1 MTAWIVPRCQNQ
13 FRPKLWSAR
22 HPMLRIYRYLASASA
37 IVLFLALAM
46 VAWFYHQ
53 QAVRDLTEM
62 SAKHNIGIDRILL
75 NTIWNRYGNYIA
87 ATRNLDADGLRARP
101 ETQEIDAA
109 IRALTGGMHVLKVK
123 IYSKEG
129 TTIFSTDPSQIGGDY
144 SNSAAFMTA
153 ARDGEPSSALS
164 FKDRFS
170 AFSGEVFLRDIV
182 ETYVPIFDDNRE
194 IVGVFEVYT
203 DVTDVKERID
213 RTTITMLVG
222 LVGIFGASY
231 GVLVFGFMRR
241 AIAPIHLASR
251 HAAEIGPRS
260 SGVRLPTQGM
270 PKEILPL
277 IVSTNGALDRLD
289 RALDSQRQF
298 SADAAHELLTPL
310 AVLQAHLDTL
320 EDRSVAA
327 ALREDVDSMT
337 DVVHQLLDLA
347 ELESHSEAVD
357 DVGPADLHDICAE
370 VIATLAPLAV
380 RDKKQLA
387 LTGSEKPILVRGCER
402 MLFRA
407 IRNLIE
413 NALAH
418 TPPGTTVEARLSHSG
433 KVQVIDQGEGVPPEE
448 REAIFHRF
456 WRGDQK
462 TGPGAGLGLSIVK
475 RIVESMGGEI
485 AVDDAPGGGA
495 VFTIR
500 LVAVEP
506 ASDEE
511 GIERSPDL

>member
-1 MTAWIVPRCQNQ
+1 
-13 FRPKLWSAR
+13 
-22 HPMLRIYRYLASASA
+22 MLRINRYLALASA
-37 IVLFLALAM
+37 IVLLLALAM

-75 NTIWNRYGNYIA
+75 NTVWNRYGDYIA
-87 ATRNLDADGLRARP
+87 EARDLDGATLRARP
-101 ETQEIDAA
+101 ETMEIDAA
-109 IRALTGGMHVLKVK
+109 IRALTKDMHVLKVK
-123 IYSKEG
+123 IYNKEG
-129 TTIFSTDPSQIGGDY
+129 LTIFSTDLPQIGGDY

-153 ARDGEPSSALS
+153 AHDGRASSALS
-164 FKDRFS
+164 FRNRFS
-170 AFSGEVFLRDIV
+170 AYSGEVFLRDIV
-182 ETYVPIFDDNRE
+182 ETYVPIFDNDRK

-213 RTTITMLVG
+213 RTTLTMLVG
-222 LVGIFGASY
+222 LVGIFGALY
-231 GVLVFGFMRR
+231 GVLVFGIMRR
-241 AIAPIHLASR
+241 AIAPIQLASR
-251 HAAEIGPRS
+251 YAAEIGPRS

-277 IVSTNGALDRLD
+277 IVATNGALDRLD

-310 AVLQAHLDTL
+310 AVLRAHLDTL
-320 EDRSVAA
+320 KDKSVAA
-327 ALREDVDSMT
+327 ELREDVEAMT

-347 ELESHSEAVD
+347 ALESQSEANVD
-357 DVGPADLHDICAE
+357 AEPADLHDVCAE

-380 RDKKQLA
+380 REKKQIA
-387 LTGSEKPILVRGCER
+387 LTGAKGPIFVRGCVR
-402 MLFRA
+402 MLSRA
-407 IRNLIE
+407 VRNLVE
-413 NALAH
+413 NGLAH
-418 TPPGTTVEARLSHSG
+418 TPSGTTVEARLSLNG
-433 KVQVIDQGEGVPPEE
+433 EVRVIDQGKGVPQEE

-462 TGPGAGLGLSIVK
+462 NGPGAGLGLSIVK

-485 AVDDAPGGGA
+485 SVDDAPGGGA
-495 VFTIR
+495 VFTMR

-506 ASDEE
+506 ASIEE
-511 GIERSPDL
+511 EAERALDH